1 MPIKR
6 SVTWGA
12 IAFAILFLT
21 IMVVAYTG
29 DLPPQLS
36 RLPYH
41 DKFGHV
47 ILYAI
52 ATFLGHLTL
61 QRRHVILASMRLPLW
76 VLIFGSFT
84 IVEELGQGLSPNRS
98 LDAMDL
104 VCSLVGVGL
113 GYGLAEWMG
122 TRRNSLPDDA

>member
-1 MPIKR
+1 MQLKR

-29 DLPPQLS
+29 NLPPQLS

-41 DKFGHV
+41 DKLGHV

-52 ATFLGHLTL
+52 ATFLGHLVL
-61 QRRHVILASMRLPLW
+61 QRRHVRLANMQLPLW

-113 GYGLAEWMG
+113 GYGLAEELG
-122 TRRNSLPDDA
+122 KRRTSLPDDI